1 MRQAFVTALGIA
13 LCLAVMPAAAADLA
27 GSEWRPTTIGS
38 VGWSGS
44 EAFVRFE
51 DEGRIA
57 GHSGC
62 NGFFGSY
69 RLADD
74 AIEIGPLA
82 STRKA
87 CPEPVMSAETALF
100 HALEAARG
108 FARDGTEL
116 TLTDQAGEPAA
127 AFVQT
132 DWD

>member
-1 MRQAFVTALGIA
+1 MRQAFETILGM
-13 LCLAVMPAAAADLA
+13 AVLGLVVPAVAADLA
-27 GSEWRPTTIGS
+27 GSDWRPTAIGTAAWT
-38 VGWSGS
+38 GGD
-44 EAFVRFE
+44 AFVRFE
-51 DEGRIA
+51 GEGRIA

-69 RLADD
+69 RLAGD

-87 CPEPVMSAETALF
+87 CPEPVMSDETALL

-108 FARDGTEL
+108 FARDGTLL
-116 TLTDQAGEPAA
+116 TLTDGTGKPAA
-127 AFVQT
+127 SFVQT